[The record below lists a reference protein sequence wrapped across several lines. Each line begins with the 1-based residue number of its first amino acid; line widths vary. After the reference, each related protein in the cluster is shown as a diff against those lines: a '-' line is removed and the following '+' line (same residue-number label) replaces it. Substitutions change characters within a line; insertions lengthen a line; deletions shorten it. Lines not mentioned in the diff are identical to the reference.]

1 MKIQGCAVVF
11 NQPSQG
17 LPFVEYIAPEALEG
31 VDLSKVFLLYA
42 HDYQNVLARTEAN
55 TLNLDLNENGLFFN
69 ASLADTTLAHDVYN
83 DIEAGNVQG
92 VSFGFEIATG
102 GDRWDIDPETGATI
116 HYVTKIQQVTE
127 VSLTPIPAYVQTSVA
142 VQRSLDQFK
151 NSQGGKTAQMNNQ
164 DELAKAVEA
173 LNKALTALKGGNS
186 AEPKANKEA
195 KAPAERAQNEPGTP
209 STSVPTTTK
218 APVTSVPT
226 TTKAPAPTSVPTTTK
241 APEQRAEPKPD
252 EGKQPDSQTKPDSTS
267 VATTTKA
274 PEGVHSTTQRDDDSD
289 DSEIR
294 ANSTHNEKG
303 ATNKMA
309 KVITPEKQD
318 KAELQKRSLLKYL
331 KTGKIETRDAAS
343 GTEGGIALTDG
354 SVIIPKDIRPVEHE
368 TFQFPRLASLVRTV
382 SVKHT
387 TGLLPVF
394 MNSTD
399 KLSAHKEFEGTK
411 AGSFPE
417 VKQINWSLQTY
428 TGKYLFTLELLEDSD
443 YNWES
448 DLASRLGELRDNT
461 NDALIAEALTNGITA
476 TQEDDLVAGIKKAL
490 NVNLKP
496 QDSRAASIIVSQSAY
511 NELDLL
517 KDGMGRPLI
526 QPDVT
531 KGTGSTLLGKTLV
544 VVEDTVFPNASAG
557 DSTIVVAPLQKAVIN
572 FKQSEVTGKFVDSYD
587 VWYKTLGIFLRENVV
602 QARPDLITVIKGASK
617 SSVSTST
624 STTTAPASK

>member
-17 LPFVEYIAPEALEG
+17 LPFVEYIAPTALEG

-116 HYVTKIQQVTE
+116 HYVTKIKQVTE

-195 KAPAERAQNEPGTP
+195 KAPAERDQNEPGTP

-218 APVTSVPT
+218 APTSVPT

-274 PEGVHSTTQRDDDSD
+274 PEGVHSTDKRDDDSD
-289 DSEIR
+289 DTEIR
-294 ANSTHNEKG
+294 DDSTHKTEG

-318 KAELQKRSLLKYL
+318 KAELQKRSLLNYL

-428 TGKYLFTLELLEDSD
+428 TGKYLFTMELLEDSD

-461 NDALIAEALTNGITA
+461 NDALIAEALTSGITA

-557 DSTIVVAPLQKAVIN
+557 DATIVVAPLQKAVIN

-602 QARPDLITVIKGASK
+602 QARPDLITVIKGASN

-624 STTTAPASK
+624 STTTVPASK